1 MLDDIKVED
10 KPTAK
15 GDSMDGLIVA
25 MDMIARHVGTKKYKK
40 RIFVI
45 TDGEKEAKFDEQ
57 ERKTVIR
64 NMNESDTRLNVITL
78 DFCDE
83 LAEDEEEDDDV
94 QKQQP
99 KANAGETKA

>member
-45 TDGEKEAKFDEQ
+45 TDGEKEAKFDE
-57 ERKTVIR
+57 
-64 NMNESDTRLNVITL
+64 
-78 DFCDE
+78 
-83 LAEDEEEDDDV
+83 
-94 QKQQP
+94 
-99 KANAGETKA
+99 